1 MSYGELLRV
10 LQQAPWASSVSA
22 RQTCNFEAFRISLAK
37 FVKLLDDVVNV
48 PQGADEE
55 VNPNT
60 YGSLERLV
68 SIAPPGS
75 LSFVF
80 TYNLFNLFFA
90 DLCRSNLNKM

>member
-1 MSYGELLRV
+1 MVSCCGCSSRHLGHLRFRGV
-10 LQQAPWASSVSA
+10 KPV
-22 RQTCNFEAFRISLAK
+22 TFEAFRISLAK
-37 FVKLLDDVVNV
+37 FVKWLDDVVNV

-68 SIAPPGS
+68 SITPPGS
-75 LSFVF
+75 LPFVS
-80 TYNLFNLFFA
+80 TYNYFNLFFA